1 MGEKMDFEKFAI
13 FSFISV
19 LVLGTATIAL
29 ADESYLVQSLSNFE
43 LKEEISTFAPRGH
56 IEDISW
62 VKKVSS
68 EGVIEING
76 IIFTVVNDD
85 HNLHLFEICAVI
97 EGPFG
102 KFTPSFD
109 DPLSCTS
116 LDMIEGYGKLTN
128 QSLDFSKGVKVS
140 EIIDVSIVIQEL

>member
-1 MGEKMDFEKFAI
+1 MGEKMDFEKIAT

-19 LVLGTATIAL
+19 LILGTTTISL
-29 ADESYLVQSLSNFE
+29 ADESFLVQSLSHSE
-43 LKEEISTFAPRGH
+43 LKKEISTFAPQGH

-109 DPLSCTS
+109 DPLSCTT
-116 LDMIEGYGKLTN
+116 LELIEGYGKLVN
-128 QSLDFSKGVKVS
+128 QSIDFSKGVKVS
-140 EIIDVSIVIQEL
+140 EIIDISIVIQEL

>member
-1 MGEKMDFEKFAI
+1 MDFEKIAT

-19 LVLGTATIAL
+19 LILGTTTISL
-29 ADESYLVQSLSNFE
+29 ADESFLVQSLSNSE
-43 LKEEISTFAPRGH
+43 LKKDISTFAPQGH

-62 VKKVSS
+62 VKKVSP
-68 EGVIEING
+68 EGVIEIDG
-76 IIFTVVNDD
+76 IIFSVVNDD

-97 EGPFG
+97 EGSFG

-109 DPLSCTS
+109 DSLSCTS
-116 LDMIEGYGKLTN
+116 LEMIEGSGKMTN
-128 QSLDFSKGVKVS
+128 QSIDFSKGVKVS